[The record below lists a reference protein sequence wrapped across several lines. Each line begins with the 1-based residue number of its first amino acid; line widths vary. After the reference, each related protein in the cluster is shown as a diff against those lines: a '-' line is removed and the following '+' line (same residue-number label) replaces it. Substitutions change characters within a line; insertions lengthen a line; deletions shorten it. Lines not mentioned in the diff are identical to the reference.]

1 MFSNI
6 FQIMLIVSSLVY
18 LYHLSTTVQ
27 KATEGGISLAHRY
40 TLHIDRA

>member
-6 FQIMLIVSSLVY
+6 FQIMLISSLVY

-27 KATEGGISLAHRY
+27 KVVEGRISLAHLY